1 VGHHL
6 QLNPARQNSNDEWHP
21 DQVLAE
27 ALAEREQFLETY
39 PEYRSYQD
47 EIDNMLD
54 KAGSSEKRMA
64 VLALLMEAKLIE
76 LQDELKHLNRL
87 LLNTASL
94 S

>member
-1 VGHHL
+1 MGHHL
-6 QLNPARQNSNDEWHP
+6 HLNQARQNSNDDWQP

-39 PEYRSYQD
+39 PQYRGYQE

-76 LQDELKHLNRL
+76 LQDELKNLNQL
-87 LLNTASL
+87 LLSTASL